1 MSPLRAK
8 GIGRD
13 FENEQTL
20 FVSFNRRPTDD
31 ELRALHDLLRDMAED
46 VPATSRASGDAYM
59 IRRHHPTSEV
69 CHNEPTQEMVAAACA
84 AFDKVAHTEGWKC
97 KTKHKATFIR
107 WMRYALCAALEARK
121 EQTHE

>member
-13 FENEQTL
+13 FEDEQIL
-20 FVSFNRRPTDD
+20 FVSFNRCPTDD
-31 ELRALHDLLRDMAED
+31 EMRVIHDLLRGGED
-46 VPATSRASGDAYM
+46 LT
-59 IRRHHPTSEV
+59 E
-69 CHNEPTQEMVAAACA
+69 EMVAVACA
-84 AFDKVAHTEGWKC
+84 AFNRAATAEGWKC
-97 KTKHKATFIR
+97 KGKHKATFIR